1 MNPALR
7 HCASTDQ
14 LTCVTFEAFFG
25 ASAFQ
30 QRSENESGAART
42 ELVADAVD
50 ESRNERPEVS
60 GRDKATHDDCD
71 VTRRD
76 GVRRSVRRGTRRRH
90 RLKKRTHWSLY
101 SVV

>member
-1 MNPALR
+1 M
-7 HCASTDQ
+7 
-14 LTCVTFEAFFG
+14 TFEAFFG

-50 ESRNERPEVS
+50 ESRDERSEMS
-60 GRDKATHDDCD
+60 GRDKATQNVGHDDCD